1 MNKDTIE
8 ADLNKH
14 FSRYDDPLFD
24 EEESFDRK
32 KCLHIKRTYVKV
44 KDEHTWKFIDSEI
57 KNKDLYLSLSSKGMT
72 KKLILALLTPEG
84 FNLLLKLYK
93 EGNTTTVK
101 IKKALEAELK

>member
-24 EEESFDRK
+24 EEESYARK
-32 KCLHIKRTYVKV
+32 KCIHIKRSYIKV

-57 KNKDLYLSLSSKGMT
+57 KNKDMYLSLSSKGMT
-72 KKLILALLTPEG
+72 RKIINFLLTPEG

-93 EGNTTTVK
+93 EGNNTTIK
-101 IKKALEAELK
+101 IKKAIEAEIK